1 MRKKLEIM
9 LEIKKTK
16 EKENFENQTEYDLVK
31 TQIQKLEKCS
41 GISSSAPKFLT
52 FKENSAGLIRSIE
65 QNIKILEQYKQFPDQ
80 LYERTHISDRYMTEL
95 TALLSNFVGETMYR
109 LNTNANRYSQYVDAI
124 TTLVG
129 AIETRQAI
137 IDFSVNRSEK
147 CSKCSNDNY

>member
-1 MRKKLEIM
+1 
-9 LEIKKTK
+9 
-16 EKENFENQTEYDLVK
+16 
-31 TQIQKLEKCS
+31 
-41 GISSSAPKFLT
+41 
-52 FKENSAGLIRSIE
+52 
-65 QNIKILEQYKQFPDQ
+65 
-80 LYERTHISDRYMTEL
+80 MTEL

-129 AIETRQAI
+129 AIKTRQAI